1 MRMFTGTVLDNPL
14 KIAIFTVGDNN
25 IIIIAAVLPP

>member
-14 KIAIFTVGDNN
+14 KIAVGDNN